1 MSAGPTRR
9 SRHRRSALRS
19 LAALGGAAAALLACS
34 PPELERAAALEVP
47 PLLLRGIALE
57 GWTGAVRELSVE
69 ASQATIDLEGR
80 VALLEQVRISL
91 AGGEAGPLE
100 VRSPSGE
107 FDLAR
112 DVLWL
117 RGGVEGQTRPGE
129 RFSTAELRFDQ
140 ESGRL
145 HSAQPV
151 RIERP
156 NLDLTAS
163 AMDLDLGA
171 RRLSLH
177 GAVRAE
183 LRSK

>member
-1 MSAGPTRR
+1 VLG
-9 SRHRRSALRS
+9 LI
-19 LAALGGAAAALLACS
+19 AALACAAGLAACS
-34 PPELERAAALEVP
+34 PPELERAVAPGLEAP
-47 PLLLRGIALE
+47 PLVLRGIALE
-57 GWTGAVRELSVE
+57 GWTGAVRDLSVE
-69 ASQATIDLEGR
+69 ASQATVDLEGR
-80 VALLEQVRISL
+80 VARLEQVRISL
-91 AGGEAGPLE
+91 AGGETGPLQ

-117 RGGVEGQTRPGE
+117 RGGVEGQTHPGE

-145 HSAQPV
+145 HSAHPV
-151 RIERP
+151 RIERA

-177 GAVRAE
+177 GAVRAG
-183 LRSK
+183 LRPE